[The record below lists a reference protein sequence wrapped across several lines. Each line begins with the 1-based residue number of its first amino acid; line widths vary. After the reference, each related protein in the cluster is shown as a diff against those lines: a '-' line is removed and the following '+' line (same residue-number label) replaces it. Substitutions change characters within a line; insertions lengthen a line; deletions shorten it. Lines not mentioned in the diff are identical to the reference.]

1 MMNFSVE
8 EVRFEKLIDDSTA
21 LILMKVCSSGDNAHG
36 LPFSKKTMVEAAERS
51 LRGKPIVAKYSQWDG
66 DFGTH
71 DKVQIPLGFFVE
83 PQKFKYVDN
92 EDGTTSLFAYA
103 VMWKTYVPEQYD
115 LFVKKYVGGESATK
129 PVSMEIFVHE
139 KNKGYEG
146 DSQKTEITNFSFKG
160 VTILGDKY
168 KPASPGAY
176 AEMVVFSN
184 EKRKQIEEYFAVDA
198 DKIIDTEDSRNY
210 LKKYYSQLGLSTEN
224 FEEKEDK
231 EVKSKEEEIN
241 KEEQGT
247 FAEGENTE
255 TKETLSTEEGFEQS
269 KSEDSSEAMAEE
281 TSKEED
287 KKEYSDDE
295 KSEDE
300 DSEEENYE
308 KKYADISEKFAQKE
322 AEFEELKSLN
332 ETYFAELEILRAY
345 KSEKDNAEKVAKIEE
360 TFSKVAH
367 ILPKEVIDEYRQRIG
382 EVEFDGVAKFCNEI
396 KARVVDFVELTKDS
410 QKDSDRFGIQTPP
423 ESETKTTNWW

>member
-1 MMNFSVE
+1 MMNFSIE
-8 EVRFEKLIDDSTA
+8 EVKFEKLIDDSTA

-36 LPFSKKTMVEAAERS
+36 LPFTKEAMVEAAERS

-129 PVSMEIFVHE
+129 PVSMEIFVHS
-139 KNKGYEG
+139 KRNGYEG
-146 DSQKTEITNFSFKG
+146 DPKKTEIEKFSFKG

-184 EKRKQIEEYFAVDA
+184 EKRKQIEEYFAVDT

-210 LKKYYSQLGLSTEN
+210 LKKYYSELGLSTEN

-231 EVKSKEEEIN
+231 EVKSKEEKTKIED
-241 KEEQGT
+241 QGT
-247 FAEGENTE
+247 FAEGEAVKTE
-255 TKETLSTEEGFEQS
+255 ETGSTEEGFEQS
-269 KSEDSSEAMAEE
+269 KSEGSSETMTDE
-281 TSKEED
+281 TAKEE
-287 KKEYSDDE
+287 E
-295 KSEDE
+295 KQEE
-300 DSEEENYE
+300 DSEKETEEEADYE
-308 KKYADISEKFAQKE
+308 KKYADICEKFAQTE
-322 AEFEELKSLN
+322 TQLTELKSLN
-332 ETYFAELEILRAY
+332 ETYFAELESLRAY
-345 KSEKDNAEKVAKIEE
+345 KVQKDNAEKVAKIEE

-382 EVEFDGVAKFCNEI
+382 EIEFEGVAKFCNEI
-396 KARVVDFVELTKDS
+396 KARVVDFVELNKEEK
-410 QKDSDRFGIQTPP
+410 KDSDRFAIQSPS
-423 ESETKTTNWW
+423 ESETKTAKWW